1 MAAFIIRSIFF
12 KMITLFI
19 ISVIS
24 FLIVHLAPGEPSQI
38 DPLNPRF
45 RKEDIARYREAFDL
59 DKPLLRQYFL
69 FYKKFFTG
77 ELKSFKDNQPV
88 MGKIWE
94 RFLNSLPIFIVG
106 TILTWCLAFPMG
118 VGAAL
123 RRRGAFDQATTFL
136 SYLLIS
142 VPGFFLSYILIVLV
156 VQGFSIGLP
165 EMRFALMGLEIS
177 TPALHLTIAGLEV
190 PVLGIRTFGQEN
202 APAIYQVND
211 RLWHLVLPSL
221 LGATGGIAFLSRY
234 VRGQMIEVLDSDYIR
249 TALSKGLPSDTVYYV
264 HALRNAA
271 LPFVTMF
278 GLLLPGLIGG
288 SVIFETIFAW
298 PGMGRMGYEAILA
311 RDFPI
316 IISLNFIAAVLVIAG
331 TFVSDVLYVIVDP
344 RIRL

>member
-1 MAAFIIRSIFF
+1 MAAFIVRSIFF
-12 KMITLFI
+12 KAVALFI
-19 ISVIS
+19 ISLIR

-45 RKEDIARYREAFDL
+45 RKEDIARYRAAFDL
-59 DKPLLRQYFL
+59 DKPLPQQYYL

-142 VPGFFLSYILIVLV
+142 LPGFFLAYLLIIWTVDW
-156 VQGFSIGLP
+156 
-165 EMRFALMGLEIS
+165 FA
-177 TPALHLTIAGLEV
+177 V

-234 VRGQMIEVLDSDYIR
+234 VRGQMIEVLDSDYVR
-249 TALSKGLPSDTVYYV
+249 TALSKGLSADTVYYV

-288 SVIFETIFAW
+288 SVIIETIFAW

-316 IISLNFIAAVLVIAG
+316 VISLNFIAAVLVVAG
-331 TFVSDVLYVIVDP
+331 TFISDVLYVIVDP